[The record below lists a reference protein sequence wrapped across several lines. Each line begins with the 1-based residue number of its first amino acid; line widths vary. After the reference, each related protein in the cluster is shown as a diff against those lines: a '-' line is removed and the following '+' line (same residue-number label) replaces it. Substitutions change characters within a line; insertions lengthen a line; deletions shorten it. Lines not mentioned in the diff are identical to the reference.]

1 MYEYN
6 KQQQALI
13 DAPFDVPVIGV
24 AAAGGGKTTTMVG
37 RIQRAVRTCPEGKIL
52 AVTFTNKAA
61 QELRERLTRTLTE
74 MEMRRVMVG
83 TFHSTIGQIIRQNAE
98 AVGLSAA
105 FSILDESSSDQMYVS
120 IIERMITGEDERA
133 VAIRKV
139 LEEIIPPRYSQKVKD
154 AVKKGIINTLEEAP
168 REPFNKTELKS
179 VAHDISSFVNLAHPT
194 ELLVGP
200 DGSGSFFTG
209 ETMHKVANAI
219 DYLRARGDLP
229 DRRQNTELVFRYL
242 VILRAIFNQAMMES
256 SITNTL
262 SYDQVLFLGYLIS
275 QEELGDEIAKQFA
288 HVIIDEYQDTNA
300 LQDILIDKLAG
311 NHVTVVGDVD
321 QSIYAWRGGRPELME
336 WRARKSQVYHL
347 PTNYRSYGQILE
359 LGNNIIQHNT
369 LGASIRQP
377 MVAGRP
383 FDNGFRGIVSAK
395 FDDDTA
401 ESEFIVKRI
410 NLLHEQ
416 GVEYKD
422 IAILVRSRLVMPK
435 LNQVLGQSK
444 IPVNDTTKFADF
456 MKSDVVAD
464 VMNFLKVFTNPR
476 DVYAFMAT
484 LDRPKRGIGPVLIDR
499 IQEGA
504 RQKELGVIEYLL
516 LEDTAKDFTPKQWR
530 KITEYTKVYNDI
542 LTADHKVTFGELYDM
557 LVENTGYIDWVK
569 SLKTDSTRE
578 RNLENIDILRE
589 MALEFETEYA
599 SRHSNYSLFDVANA
613 FVIEM
618 TSTTR
623 QEDKDGVCI
632 STVHGAK
639 GLEWKYVII
648 LGCEQESYPG
658 TKAETLEDIE
668 SERRLMYVAVTRARD
683 GLLFT
688 WTKNRLTMQTE
699 LTRSSFLSEM
709 GIPREDDIDPE

>member
-154 AVKKGIINTLEEAP
+154 AVKKGIIATLEDAP

-229 DRRQNTELVFRYL
+229 DRRQNTELAFRYL
-242 VILRAIFNQAMMES
+242 VILRAIFNHAMMES

-383 FDNGFRGIVSAK
+383 FDSGFRGIVSAK

-484 LDRPKRGIGPVLIDR
+484 LDRPKRGIGPVLIDH

-599 SRHSNYSLFDVANA
+599 SMHSNYSLFDVANA

-688 WTKNRLTMQTE
+688 WAKNRLTMQTE

>member
-6 KQQQALI
+6 EQQQALI

-37 RIQRAVRTCPEGKIL
+37 RIQRAVRVCPEGKIL

-61 QELRERLTRTLTE
+61 QELRERLTKTLTE
-74 MEMRRVMVG
+74 MEMRRVIVG
-83 TFHSTIGQIIRQNAE
+83 TFHSVIGQIIRQNAE

-105 FSILDESSSDQMYVS
+105 FSMLDESSSDQMYVS
-120 IIERMITGEDERA
+120 IIDRMIAGDDERA

-139 LEEIIPPRYSQKVKD
+139 LEKLIPARYSPKTKD
-154 AVKKGIINTLEEAP
+154 DIKNGVVTVAEAK

-179 VAHDISSFVNLAHPT
+179 VAHDISAFVNLAHPT
-194 ELLVGP
+194 ELLINP
-200 DGSGSFFTG
+200 DGSGSFFTA

-219 DYLRARGDLP
+219 DYLREKGDRP
-229 DRRQNTELVFRYL
+229 DRRDNTELVFKYL
-242 VILRAIFNQAMMES
+242 VVLRAIFNQAMVES

-300 LQDILIDKLAG
+300 LQDILIDKIAG
-311 NHVTVVGDVD
+311 NNVTVVGDVD

-336 WRARKSQVYHL
+336 WRAQKSQVYHL
-347 PTNYRSYGQILE
+347 PKNYRSYAPILE
-359 LGNNIIQHNT
+359 LGNNIIQHNK

-377 MVAGRP
+377 MIADRMP
-383 FDNGFRGIVSAK
+383 DNGFRGVVSAV
-395 FDDDTA
+395 FEDDTA
-401 ESEFIVKRI
+401 EAEHIVERI
-410 NLLHEQ
+410 KFLHEQ
-416 GVEYKD
+416 GMEYKD

-435 LNQVLGQSK
+435 LNLVLGQSQL
-444 IPVNDTTKFADF
+444 PVNDTTKFADF
-456 MKSDVVAD
+456 MKSEVVAD
-464 VMNFLKVFTNPR
+464 VMNFLKVFTNPK

-484 LDRPKRGIGPVLIDR
+484 LDRPKRGIGPVLVDK

-516 LEDTAKDFTPKQWR
+516 LEETAKDFTPKQWS

-557 LVENTGYIDWVK
+557 LVEDTGYIDWVK
-569 SLKTDSTRE
+569 DLKTDSTRE
-578 RNLENIDILRE
+578 RNLENLETLKE
-589 MALEFETEYA
+589 MALEFEDEYA
-599 SRHSNYSLFDVANA
+599 SMHTNYSLFDVANA

-639 GLEWKYVII
+639 GLEWRYVII

-658 TKAETLEDIE
+658 TKAETEEDIE
-668 SERRLMYVAVTRARD
+668 GERRLMYVAVTRARD

-688 WTKNRLTMQTE
+688 WAKNRLTMNS
-699 LTRSSFLSEM
+699 LLSRSSFLSEM
-709 GIPREDDIDPE
+709 GIPREDDIDPT